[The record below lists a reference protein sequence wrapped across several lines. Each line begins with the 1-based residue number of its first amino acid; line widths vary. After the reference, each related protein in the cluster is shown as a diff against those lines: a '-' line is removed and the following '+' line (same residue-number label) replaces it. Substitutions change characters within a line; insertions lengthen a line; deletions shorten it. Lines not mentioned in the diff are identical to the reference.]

1 MNQNRT
7 KKLVTEALLL
17 GAAILLQMIEPGLP
31 LAVPGVKLGLANII
45 GMIALFLYGAGSMLR
60 VNLMRVLLA
69 SLLRGTLFGTAFWLS
84 LSGVMLSSVMVIT
97 ARKFSKLSV
106 IGLSVLSSVFHCLGQ
121 ILAVSVIYENV
132 YLISYLPMM
141 WILSIPTGMLTGILT
156 RLVFARIHKKGGIE
170 DDIQL

>member
-1 MNQNRT
+1 
-7 KKLVTEALLL
+7 
-17 GAAILLQMIEPGLP
+17 
-31 LAVPGVKLGLANII
+31 
-45 GMIALFLYGAGSMLR
+45 MIALFLYGAGSMLR